1 MNNMNNPIE
10 ELRKMKSPVSEQE
23 WTSILHD
30 KRYVQK
36 FGRKSG
42 LSPKGRAFI
51 IAGVAAALITIPIL
65 VKTFSQKPT
74 TAEKSLPKA
83 TESSVYQTVNS
94 EQSQTKEISE
104 PLSKPSTT
112 MTDAPART
120 EVATGAAV
128 QEHVAVTSATIAR
141 TPASNSQAS
150 TENPIVSTPTV
161 TPKPNVVSSPAEVKS
176 APSVTQK
183 LPAVA
188 SQKTVPE
195 DFTDDYEI
203 KAEPETDVVE
213 KEQFFI
219 PSAFTPNGDGLNDLF
234 YVKAN
239 FEPHNFEI
247 TIINRSGDL
256 LFHSRDINIGWDGQ
270 LHGNTLPQGM
280 YIYIIKY
287 KDKEGND
294 QKQQGQILLIP

>member
-1 MNNMNNPIE
+1 MNNNPIE
-10 ELRKMKSPVSEQE
+10 ELRKMESPVSEQE

-51 IAGVAAALITIPIL
+51 IAGIAAALITVPIL

-74 TAEKSLPKA
+74 TEANPSPDV
-83 TESSVYQTVNS
+83 TESSVSQTVNKNQ
-94 EQSQTKEISE
+94 EQTKQISE
-104 PLSKPSTT
+104 SFSKSSTIIAT
-112 MTDAPART
+112 APAKA
-120 EVATGAAV
+120 EVVTGAAV
-128 QEHVAVTSATIAR
+128 QERAAVTSAVIER
-141 TPASNSQAS
+141 TTTSTSQAA
-150 TENPIVSTPTV
+150 TANQTVTIPTV
-161 TPKPNVVSSPAEVKS
+161 TPKPSVVSSPAEVKS
-176 APSVTQK
+176 TPSVTQK
-183 LPAVA
+183 APIIT
-188 SQKTVPE
+188 SQKTDSE
-195 DFTDDYEI
+195 DFTDDYET
-203 KAEPETDVVE
+203 KAEPETDNVE

-239 FEPHNFEI
+239 FEPRNFEI

-270 LHGNTLPQGM
+270 LHGKTLPQGM
-280 YIYIIKY
+280 YVFIIKY
-287 KDKEGND
+287 KDKEGNN